1 MPVKRIEYVSLRRLL
16 RRELIAD
23 EDPGTE
29 DLIHRLR
36 HIRRAGGFSRDEFL
50 AMCRW
55 KSPRAMGKCR
65 RNSAATIRRIS
76 RAALATRSE
85 RKRMNLLASL
95 HGVSVPMASA
105 ILTLVDPKRYGVLD
119 IRVWQLLFAMNS
131 VRTNPRGVGLNFKN
145 WYHYLRKLR
154 HHAREMDIS
163 ARTVERTLFEYHR
176 KVQQGKLYEWPRRGI
191 V

>member
-1 MPVKRIEYVSLRRLL
+1 MSLLTSLR
-16 RRELIAD
+16 
-23 EDPGTE
+23 
-29 DLIHRLR
+29 
-36 HIRRAGGFSRDEFL
+36 
-50 AMCRW
+50 
-55 KSPRAMGKCR
+55 
-65 RNSAATIRRIS
+65 
-76 RAALATRSE
+76 
-85 RKRMNLLASL
+85 
-95 HGVSVPMASA
+95 GVSVPMASA

-131 VRTNPRGVGLNFKN
+131 VRTNPRGAGFNFKN

-154 HHAREMDIS
+154 DHAREMGIS

>member
-1 MPVKRIEYVSLRRLL
+1 MPVKRIKYVSLRQLL
-16 RRELIAD
+16 RHELIAD

-29 DLIHRLR
+29 NL
-36 HIRRAGGFSRDEFL
+36 IRRLGHIKRARGFSRDEFL

-85 RKRMNLLASL
+85 QKRMNLLTSL
-95 HGVSVPMASA
+95 RGVSVPTASA

-119 IRVWQLLFAMNS
+119 IRVWQLLCAMDS
-131 VRTNPRGVGLNFKN
+131 VRTNPRGVGFNFKN

-154 HHAREMDIS
+154 DHAREIGVS

-176 KVQQGKLYEWPRRGI
+176 TVQQGKLYEWPRRGI

>member
-1 MPVKRIEYVSLRRLL
+1 MKRITYVSLRQLL
-16 RRELIAD
+16 RNELIAD

-55 KSPRAMGKCR
+55 KSPRVMGKCQ

-85 RKRMNLLASL
+85 QKRMNLLTSL
-95 HGVSVPMASA
+95 RGVSVPMASA

-119 IRVWQLLFAMNS
+119 IRVWQLLCAMDS
-131 VRTNPRGVGLNFKN
+131 VRANPRGVGFNFKN

-154 HHAREMDIS
+154 DHAREMGVS